1 MGKLAFINFIKSN
14 LINKFLLM
22 FNKELIV
29 IELVDNIK
37 PSKNLVKI

>member
-1 MGKLAFINFIKSN
+1 MGKLAFINLIKSN